1 MPYYGSYVNYHYLP
15 PPETNPYDDGTTKN
29 TISPLPTLNVLSE
42 IPTKVSTEFSV
53 VPLVIVSAE
62 NLRLLNKVQII
73 ELSKSNPTMRVKVDD
88 KTTECT
94 PVANITLDKP
104 LIVYSLRTNI
114 MFPSKVEISDA
125 NSIIPIKVG
134 AVMAPVSGKLFVS
147 PDTPIYVQ
155 TVFALPTDPFVILK
169 KKPTTQQDAEDT
181 ISIESSTPN
190 EPVNVTL
197 LNFPEEVAA
206 PVFQVDEED
215 DELGK
220 KN

>member
-1 MPYYGSYVNYHYLP
+1 
-15 PPETNPYDDGTTKN
+15 
-29 TISPLPTLNVLSE
+29 
-42 IPTKVSTEFSV
+42 
-53 VPLVIVSAE
+53 
-62 NLRLLNKVQII
+62 
-73 ELSKSNPTMRVKVDD
+73 MRVKIDD
-88 KTTECT
+88 NTIDCT

-125 NSIIPIKVG
+125 NSVIPIKVG
-134 AVMAPVSGKLFVS
+134 AVMAPVSGKLYVS

-155 TVFALPTDPFVILK
+155 TVFAIPIDPFVILK
-169 KKPTTQQDAEDT
+169 KNETKHEQEEKPETEDT
-181 ISIESSTPN
+181 ISIESSAPI

-197 LNFPEEVAA
+197 LTFPDEVAA

-220 KN
+220 IELKF